1 MQHLRAFSCA
11 VILVAAP
18 ALVHADAANEARL
31 RDQLR
36 QTMTE
41 LRQMQDQNS
50 ELQVKLTGAQKSA
63 PKVVE
68 SPKASR
74 AEIEKVRSAM
84 QQEVAQVQA
93 ELADSRAQVATLLQQ
108 LTDAQAR
115 FVAARAAATA
125 ASDIQ
130 KQLAEIRPRIESCE
144 KDNRDLVEISAE
156 LLQRYHDMGV
166 WEALWASEPLT
177 GLGRLHREKIVEKY
191 RGAIIDATLQTS
203 TSTGAKPTPPG
214 TAPPAGK

>member
-1 MQHLRAFSCA
+1 MQHLRAFSC
-11 VILVAAP
+11 VVMLVATP

-50 ELQVKLTGAQKSA
+50 ELQVKLTGAQNAA

-84 QQEVAQVQA
+84 KQEMAQVQT
-93 ELADSRAQVATLLQQ
+93 ELADARAQVATLLQQ
-108 LTDAQAR
+108 LTDTQTR
-115 FVAARAAATA
+115 FVAARTAATA
-125 ASDIQ
+125 VGDVQ

-203 TSTGAKPTPPG
+203 TSPGAKTTPPG